1 MKICSIFCVYKRTFQ
16 NPSFSCCQL
25 SWSALYFKQKLLI
38 QKLLISGCKMNA
50 MEIPIC
56 KADIISQIVSARCSL
71 LRDPADGLF
80 AGSLFRPAPDTPD
93 SWPHFQLWWCW
104 HRPRRNGQEILQQ
117 RSRACPNSTIIQ
129 KEVVIWSTIHCKISS
144 IWPAMYRQKST
155 T

>member
-1 MKICSIFCVYKRTFQ
+1 MKICSIFCVYKRTSQ

-25 SWSALYFKQKLLI
+25 SWSTLYFK
-38 QKLLISGCKMNA
+38 QKLLISGCKMNV

-56 KADIISQIVSARCSL
+56 KTDIISQIVSARCSL

-117 RSRACPNSTIIQ
+117 RTIPFYTPVMKLIACLCAWVSLL
-129 KEVVIWSTIHCKISS
+129 CS
-144 IWPAMYRQKST
+144 IPERGICPS
-155 T
+155 